1 MEAPNFSPT
10 IPTLPIT
17 SQSKTSVSS
26 VVSKSTTEDNE
37 TDCETDVPTIILS
50 GSVLPTTSV
59 LPTIISTGSGS
70 ITVLP
75 TKSTTTD
82 DDDDETDCETE
93 IPTIHPTVSTTR
105 TFTSDGV
112 PTTQTL
118 TTKLPPTTNQH
129 TETEVVSITYT
140 GGGQTFTTYLT
151 QSGEICDETVTL
163 TITTT
168 CPLTTVAPGGQIY
181 TTTVTVITTH
191 TVYPDDW
198 EDDGYEGED
207 NAGGSA
213 SGSSDDGE
221 WEWYEEDD
229 GECVPTGGSSS
240 GSGTGSWW
248 GSGAGSSGGTTSGS
262 GSGSSSNSGASSG
275 GTWGGSGNDYVCPGE
290 EGYDDEEPDNG
301 GSWWGGSGSGS
312 SSGSSSGVSSG
323 DSGSSSV
330 TGGSSGSWWGGSGND
345 YVCPGEDGYD
355 DEDDQTPE
363 PECDDED
370 DSWDDDEECDTQAA
384 KEVVNSVTVAA
395 ESVYPSTTAAS
406 LTTSWI
412 STQTAQS
419 VTQIENIGGK
429 VSASGL
435 FVVLG
440 LLLI

>member
-1 MEAPNFSPT
+1 M
-10 IPTLPIT
+10 
-17 SQSKTSVSS
+17 
-26 VVSKSTTEDNE
+26 
-37 TDCETDVPTIILS
+37 
-50 GSVLPTTSV
+50 
-59 LPTIISTGSGS
+59 
-70 ITVLP
+70 
-75 TKSTTTD
+75 
-82 DDDDETDCETE
+82 
-93 IPTIHPTVSTTR
+93 STTR

-207 NAGGSA
+207 NAGGSR

-248 GSGAGSSGGTTSGS
+248 GSGAGSSGGTASGS
-262 GSGSSSNSGASSG
+262 GSGSSS
-275 GTWGGSGNDYVCPGE
+275 WF
-290 EGYDDEEPDNG
+290 
-301 GSWWGGSGSGS
+301 WFW
-312 SSGSSSGVSSG
+312 
-323 DSGSSSV
+323 
-330 TGGSSGSWWGGSGND
+330 
-345 YVCPGEDGYD
+345 
-355 DEDDQTPE
+355 
-363 PECDDED
+363 
-370 DSWDDDEECDTQAA
+370 
-384 KEVVNSVTVAA
+384 
-395 ESVYPSTTAAS
+395 
-406 LTTSWI
+406 
-412 STQTAQS
+412 
-419 VTQIENIGGK
+419 
-429 VSASGL
+429 
-435 FVVLG
+435 F
-440 LLLI
+440 

>member
-1 MEAPNFSPT
+1 MEAPNFGPT

-37 TDCETDVPTIILS
+37 TDCETDVPTIIPS

-59 LPTIISTGSGS
+59 LPTIIPTGSGS

-75 TKSTTTD
+75 TKSTTSD

-168 CPLTTVAPGGQIY
+168 CPLTTVAPGGQLY

-248 GSGAGSSGGTTSGS
+248 GSGAGSSGGTT
-262 GSGSSSNSGASSG
+262 
-275 GTWGGSGNDYVCPGE
+275 
-290 EGYDDEEPDNG
+290 
-301 GSWWGGSGSGS
+301 
-312 SSGSSSGVSSG
+312 SGSSSGVSSG